1 MNSKKVIQLLY
12 IHMLFFGGIYLSC
25 QPAWTLQQCMDYAH
39 SHNLNVLQSKGNIES
54 AAIDVKQSNDNFLPS
69 INGSMGQN
77 LNLGRSV
84 DFVTYDVVTQAIN
97 SSTLGLNAS
106 YSLYEGNRRKL
117 TRTNSNLQLESAKL
131 NESSLLLNIDLSIIN
146 AYLQILR
153 AEEQK
158 QVFVTQAA
166 LTKDRI
172 AQTQKLIDAGVL
184 PSGDILPLK
193 SQEANDNLGIV
204 RADNAIASAYL
215 LLAQSMDYY
224 DPIKVVKPVT
234 EADMNKLDELSLST
248 LLQTAADRRPE
259 VKAAEL
265 DQKIAETN
273 IGIAKS
279 AKMPSIGLV
288 GSLSTRYSSLGKSI
302 TGQQTLVT
310 PIGYVASSN
319 ELVYSALSQPVYEKT
334 GFFKQFSDNLNF
346 GVGINVGIPIFNNFQ
361 VKNNIAKTQ
370 IAIKMAELRKQS
382 AIRNSDKT
390 VRDSYLNAINAR
402 QSLQA
407 SQVAVDAATQA
418 FMNSQKKYGVGLIN
432 QYEINQSQNNVTNA
446 ELNLRSAKYD
456 YIFMLLILDY
466 LQGKPLQF

>member
-1 MNSKKVIQLLY
+1 M
-12 IHMLFFGGIYLSC
+12 
-25 QPAWTLQQCMDYAH
+25 
-39 SHNLNVLQSKGNIES
+39 
-54 AAIDVKQSNDNFLPS
+54 
-69 INGSMGQN
+69 
-77 LNLGRSV
+77 
-84 DFVTYDVVTQAIN
+84 
-97 SSTLGLNAS
+97 
-106 YSLYEGNRRKL
+106 
-117 TRTNSNLQLESAKL
+117 
-131 NESSLLLNIDLSIIN
+131 
-146 AYLQILR
+146 
-153 AEEQK
+153 
-158 QVFVTQAA
+158 
-166 LTKDRI
+166 KDRI

-279 AKMPSIGLV
+279 AKMPSIALV
-288 GSLSTRYSSLGKSI
+288 GSLSTRYSSLGKSM
-302 TGQQTLVT
+302 T